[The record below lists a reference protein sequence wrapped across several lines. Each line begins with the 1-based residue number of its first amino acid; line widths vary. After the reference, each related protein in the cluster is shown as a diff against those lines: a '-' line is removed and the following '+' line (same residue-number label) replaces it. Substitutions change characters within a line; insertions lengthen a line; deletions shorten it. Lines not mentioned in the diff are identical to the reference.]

1 MPSMPSTT
9 TVVAAERS
17 DARQAALDHLWMH
30 NRSWAAT
37 AEEGGPS
44 VIVEGQG
51 IRVTDS
57 EGRGWIDVNGGYM
70 CVNVGYGR
78 RELAEAMR
86 EQMSQLVYFPQ
97 GSTTQPMVNLA
108 AKLADITPGALQR
121 SWPVTGGSEANETA
135 IKIARAYHKR
145 RGESGRYKIISRR
158 GSYHGALGLTMW
170 TGSHLGREDYEPAF
184 PGMVYAPQ
192 PDNYNSDLP
201 GETVNQTAVRAAQ
214 AVDDLIAFHGPSS
227 VAAVIAEPVSAHV
240 GAAVPGD
247 EYWPMLRQICDRH
260 GVVLI
265 ADEVITGFGRT
276 GKMFAMEHW
285 DVVPDIMTMAK
296 GITSAYVPMANTI
309 VTPEVADVF
318 AGTDNTFRQ
327 ALTFGGHPVTAAVAL
342 RNIEIIESEGLA
354 ENANS
359 VGAHLLEGLTELSWW
374 LADEHPIIGN
384 VRGIGLLLGIELVAD
399 RDTRTRF
406 PKETRLANRLTA
418 AFQSEGL
425 ILRSDD
431 DRVSIGPS
439 LCITAEEAD
448 EIVAKM
454 DRALSKV
461 EADLNVSG

>member
-1 MPSMPSTT
+1 MGLPNMPSSTT
-9 TVVAAERS
+9 TVAPESS

-51 IRVTDS
+51 IRVIDS
-57 EGRGWIDVNGGYM
+57 EGHDWIDVNGGYM

-97 GSTTQPMVNLA
+97 GSTTQPLVNLA
-108 AKLADITPGALQR
+108 AKLADITPGNLQR
-121 SWPVTGGSEANETA
+121 SWPATGGSEANETA

-158 GSYHGALGLTMW
+158 DSYHGALGLTIW

-201 GETVNQTAVRAAQ
+201 DETVDQAAVRSAQ
-214 AVDDLIAFHGPSS
+214 AIEDLIAFHGPTS
-227 VAAVIAEPVSAHV
+227 VAAVIAEPISAHI

-260 GVVLI
+260 GVILI

-285 DVVPDIMTMAK
+285 GVVPDIMTMAK
-296 GITSAYVPMANTI
+296 GITSAYVPMANAI

-318 AGTDNTFRQ
+318 AGTDNIFRQ

-342 RNIEIIESEGLA
+342 KNIEIIESEGLV
-354 ENANS
+354 ENARS
-359 VGAHLLEGLTELSWW
+359 VGAYLLEKLTK
-374 LADEHPIIGN
+374 LADEHAIIGN

-399 RDTRTRF
+399 RDTGARF
-406 PKETRLANRLTA
+406 SKETRLAKRLTA
-418 AFQSEGL
+418 AFRSEGL

-431 DRVSIGPS
+431 DRVSIGPP
-439 LCITAEEAD
+439 LCITSEEAD

-454 DRALSKV
+454 DRAFFRIESEVLGSK
-461 EADLNVSG
+461 